1 MIQFTRVLGYLL
13 GAVGVLALLFWMIR
27 PLRAIWPYLLG
38 LPWPI
43 RLGLSALL
51 LGFLLVMASLIAERI
66 EERDRDRILREE
78 Q

>member
-1 MIQFTRVLGYLL
+1 MIRFTRILGFLL
-13 GAVGVLALLFWMIR
+13 SGVGVLALLFWMIR

-43 RLGLSALL
+43 RLGLSTLL

-66 EERDRDRILREE
+66 EERDADRALHDP